1 MKHLFGLI
9 VILGLFVLP
18 ASAIV
23 WEWDCSTD
31 PTALDLN
38 GDSINDWVV
47 RGGGPF
53 NADQLSGGY
62 WLGGQTVDTRPMNYF
77 DYDTFVDLNW
87 KATKVGDWNATFWIN
102 MGGPGTLALAPVY
115 AQLSNDGVSQ
125 TLTVYNVW
133 KSWEAQVLV
142 TVTELPNDFVNTQL
156 NFDADN
162 AMLNVVIDGVDYGTY
177 EYTLWGPP
185 NADRFATILGGGMEL
200 DSIRIETVPEP
211 ATMLLLGAG
220 LAGLLIRKRRS

>member
-1 MKHLFGLI
+1 
-9 VILGLFVLP
+9 
-18 ASAIV
+18 
-23 WEWDCSTD
+23 
-31 PTALDLN
+31 
-38 GDSINDWVV
+38 
-47 RGGGPF
+47 
-53 NADQLSGGY
+53 
-62 WLGGQTVDTRPMNYF
+62 
-77 DYDTFVDLNW
+77 
-87 KATKVGDWNATFWIN
+87 
-102 MGGPGTLALAPVY
+102 MGGPGTLAPVY

-133 KSWEAQVLV
+133 KSWASKVLV
-142 TVTELPNDFVNTQL
+142 TVTDLPNDFVNTQL